1 MNEIFGAL
9 LLRPRWSDRDK
20 LGVYTHVFRD
30 GRHDGAI
37 AGRIPAS
44 GMGAGTVR
52 SALDDFDG
60 VAHQRGASS
69 RRVSWSERW
78 LHGVGCWLIGFNIAG
93 QRFSGRQRP
102 ILGFRASTLT
112 RRSGVGP
119 CSKVGEWHPGGCVSI
134 VRARRCFQNLPATFV
149 GRDIHSSPLFPLL
162 SLHLID
168 RAVLNSAI
176 MNTAISG
183 LRHFPRARRACWLR
197 KNFSSTGQS

>member
-30 GRHDGAI
+30 GRHDGTI

-60 VAHQRGASS
+60 DAHQRGASS
-69 RRVSWSERW
+69 RRVSWSGRC
-78 LHGVGCWLIGFNIAG
+78 LHGVGCWIIGFNIAG

-102 ILGFRASTLT
+102 ILGLRASTLT
-112 RRSGVGP
+112 RRSGVGLR
-119 CSKVGEWHPGGCVSI
+119 SKVGGRHPSGCVSI
-134 VRARRCFQNLPATFV
+134 VRVRRCFQNLPATFV
-149 GRDIHSSPLFPLL
+149 GRDIHSS
-162 SLHLID
+162 
-168 RAVLNSAI
+168 
-176 MNTAISG
+176 
-183 LRHFPRARRACWLR
+183 
-197 KNFSSTGQS
+197 TGQS